1 MKKREYCLLFWS
13 IYFLFIVH
21 ATCIIQNL
29 RKSEKRIRHPNSS
42 SEWSDFTLQVHS
54 ELYRLQ
60 FPEPV
65 SSSPSS
71 SFSSTSSFCNDPNR
85 SFLVLEFGNEEQI
98 NGFAAIFQFAASAMA
113 IAHALNRTLVEIL
126 PSNNLPMNHQHDD
139 FMQQVIRY
147 ISLAKQRNNDPWTRA
162 PAAVCG
168 GRKLSCFF
176 ESISACAF
184 YPSTYSP
191 IDKIQ
196 LLDASSISSAN
207 AQGHVRIL
215 RINSISNSLPLVMA
229 ATRGDYAPMWAK
241 EYSSCNVNT
250 DSFSVTRSFSSC
262 RVRQWFPAIQSFM
275 FKPLFRIR
283 KLLGE
288 DIIESMW
295 KTRTP
300 SFGVHIRRGDA
311 VMLDWRSH
319 ATAEEYIDALLPLKN
334 SLIKVEENAQID
346 HSSISLSHKSFYNV
360 SFPLYI
366 ATDSISARQRAM
378 TYAKT
383 VGNLQ
388 PLSSPALLLIFN
400 PKEDGYDDTSNTS
413 KDLIDEVHVNT
424 EQFLRTFLSYTPLL
438 PSLDYEKREASGS
451 SEEDFDNIQEYNH
464 SMYEDFADSLFQWAA
479 RTGEGSNDSERLLHH
494 LSNAQST
501 RDMTDGVIADILALS
516 HATFFVGTCFSQ
528 VSRLASE
535 IRVARAMQVIQEYFA
550 QVASYP
556 QFVALD
562 STQCRAFSRHSY
574 TISIDWRMVFDT
586 SENKF

>member
-1 MKKREYCLLFWS
+1 MKRREYCLLFWS
-13 IYFLFIVH
+13 IYFFYIVH
-21 ATCIIQNL
+21 STCIIQNL
-29 RKSEKRIRHPNSS
+29 RKSKKRIRNPNTSS

-60 FPEPV
+60 FPDTA
-65 SSSPSS
+65 SSPPLPST
-71 SFSSTSSFCNDPNR
+71 TSSFCNDPNR

-147 ISLAKQRNNDPWTRA
+147 ISLANQRRNDPWTRA

-184 YPSTYSP
+184 YPSIYSP
-191 IDKIQ
+191 IDKIP
-196 LLDASSISSAN
+196 LLDASSISSAI

-215 RINSISNSLPLVMA
+215 RINSISNSRPLVMA
-229 ATRGDYAPMWAK
+229 ATSGDFAPMWAR
-241 EYSSCNVNT
+241 EYNSCNVNS
-250 DSFSVTRSFSSC
+250 DSFSTTRSFSYC
-262 RVRQWFPAIQSFM
+262 QVPQWFPAIQSFM

-283 KLLGE
+283 NVLGK
-288 DIIESMW
+288 DFIESMW
-295 KTRTP
+295 KTKNP
-300 SFGVHIRRGDA
+300 SFGVHVRRGDA

-319 ATAEEYIDALLPLKN
+319 ATAEEYIDALVPLKN
-334 SLIKVEENAQID
+334 SLSGK
-346 HSSISLSHKSFYNV
+346 SLYNV
-360 SFPLYI
+360 SFPFYI

-378 TYAKT
+378 TYAKI

-388 PLSSPALLLIFN
+388 PLSSPALLLLLY
-400 PKEDGYDDTSNTS
+400 PKEGGNNDTSNTS
-413 KDLIDEVHVNT
+413 DDLTDEVHINT
-424 EQFLRTFLSYTPLL
+424 EQFLRTFLLYTPLL
-438 PSLDYEKREASGS
+438 PSLDDVTREASGF
-451 SEEDFDNIQEYNH
+451 SEADFDSIHEYNY
-464 SMYEDFADSLFQWAA
+464 SMYEDFADSLFQWTE
-479 RTGEGSNDSERLLHH
+479 RTGTGSKDSERLLHH

-516 HATFFVGTCFSQ
+516 HATFLVGTCFSQ

-535 IRVARAMQVIQEYFA
+535 IRVARATQVFQDYFA

-562 STQCRAFSRHSY
+562 STQCREFYRHSY
-574 TISIDWRMVFDT
+574 TISIDWRMTFVT
-586 SENKF
+586 RENERS

>member
-1 MKKREYCLLFWS
+1 MILFFLWS
-13 IYFLFIVH
+13 IFFLFIVN
-21 ATCIIQNL
+21 TSCIIQNL
-29 RKSEKRIRHPNSS
+29 RKSEKRIRNPNTSD
-42 SEWSDFTLQVHS
+42 SEWSDFTQRVHS

-60 FPEPV
+60 FPDTV
-65 SSSPSS
+65 SSPPLP
-71 SFSSTSSFCNDPNR
+71 SSTSSFCNDPNR

-126 PSNNLPMNHQHDD
+126 PSKNLPMNHQHAD
-139 FMQQVIRY
+139 FIQQSTRY
-147 ISLAKQRNNDPWTRA
+147 ISLANQRRNDPWTRA

-184 YPSTYSP
+184 YPSIYSP
-191 IDKIQ
+191 IHKIP
-196 LLDASSISSAN
+196 LLDASSISSAI
-207 AQGHVRIL
+207 AQGLVRIL
-215 RINSISNSLPLVMA
+215 RINSISDSRPLVMA
-229 ATRGDYAPMWAK
+229 ATRGNLAPNWAK

-250 DSFSVTRSFSSC
+250 DTFSTTRSFSSC
-262 RVRQWFPAIQSFM
+262 QVPRWFPAIQSFM

-283 KLLGE
+283 QLLGE
-288 DIIESMW
+288 DVIKSMW
-295 KTRTP
+295 KTGIP

-319 ATAEEYIDALLPLKN
+319 ATAKEYIDALLPLKN
-334 SLIKVEENAQID
+334 SLIKVEENVRID
-346 HSSISLSHKSFYNV
+346 HSSISLSGKSLYNV

-366 ATDSISARQRAM
+366 ATDSIGARQRAM
-378 TYAKT
+378 SYAKI

-388 PLSSPALLLIFN
+388 PLSSPALLLLY
-400 PKEDGYDDTSNTS
+400 PKEGKNSTYDAS
-413 KDLIDEVHVNT
+413 KDLSDEVHINT

-438 PSLDYEKREASGS
+438 PSLDDEKREESGF
-451 SEEDFDNIQEYNH
+451 SEADFDSIHEYNH
-464 SMYEDFADSLFQWAA
+464 SMYEDFADSLFQWTA
-479 RTGEGSNDSERLLHH
+479 RTGTGSKDSERLLHH

-516 HATFFVGTCFSQ
+516 HAAFFVGTCFSQ

-535 IRVARAMQVIQEYFA
+535 IRAARATQVFQDYFA
-550 QVASYP
+550 RVASYP

-562 STQCRAFSRHSY
+562 STQCRAFSQHSY
-574 TISIDWRMVFDT
+574 TISIDWRMMFDT
-586 SENKF
+586 RENESE

>member
-1 MKKREYCLLFWS
+1 
-13 IYFLFIVH
+13 
-21 ATCIIQNL
+21 
-29 RKSEKRIRHPNSS
+29 
-42 SEWSDFTLQVHS
+42 
-54 ELYRLQ
+54 
-60 FPEPV
+60 
-65 SSSPSS
+65 
-71 SFSSTSSFCNDPNR
+71 
-85 SFLVLEFGNEEQI
+85 VLEFGNEEQI

-147 ISLAKQRNNDPWTRA
+147 ISLANQRRNDPWTRA

-184 YPSTYSP
+184 YPSAYSP
-191 IDKIQ
+191 FHKIP
-196 LLDASSISSAN
+196 LLDASSISSSL

-215 RINSISNSLPLVMA
+215 RINSISNSRPLVMA
-229 ATRGDYAPMWAK
+229 ATSGDFAPMWAK

-250 DSFSVTRSFSSC
+250 DSFSTTNSFSSC
-262 RVRQWFPAIQSFM
+262 QVPQWFPAIQSFM

-288 DIIESMW
+288 DVIKSMW
-295 KTRTP
+295 KTKNP

-319 ATAEEYIDALLPLKN
+319 AMAEEYIDALVPLKN
-334 SLIKVEENAQID
+334 SL
-346 HSSISLSHKSFYNV
+346 SGKSFFNV

-366 ATDSISARQRAM
+366 ATDSIGARQRAM
-378 TYAKT
+378 SYAKI

-388 PLSSPALLLIFN
+388 PFSSPALLLFLN
-400 PKEDGYDDTSNTS
+400 PSEGKNSTYDAS
-413 KDLIDEVHVNT
+413 KDMTDEVHLNT

-438 PSLDYEKREASGS
+438 PLLDYEKREASGF
-451 SEEDFDNIQEYNH
+451 SESDFDSIHEYNH
-464 SMYEDFADSLFQWAA
+464 SMYEDFGDSLFQWTA
-479 RTGEGSNDSERLLHH
+479 RTGTGSKDSERLLHH

-516 HATFFVGTCFSQ
+516 HATYFVGTCFSQ

-535 IRVARAMQVIQEYFA
+535 IRVARATQVFQEYLA
-550 QVASYP
+550 LVASYP

-562 STQCRAFSRHSY
+562 STQCREFSRHSY
-574 TISIDWRMVFDT
+574 TISIDWRMMFYT
-586 SENKF
+586 RKNEFE